1 MGRAEVIDTLL
12 ETGIALFEK
21 GEFRQARKQFSQ
33 AELRRPNDVRAQFW
47 LGAAQYHLGNIGQAL
62 PLLEAAAAKGQRP
75 VPDRPAAVHEYLCR
89 CHLSSDTGKAAQLG
103 EAGVRLDPGDPR
115 IRLVAGNACF
125 RLARYDDALA
135 HYEAAW
141 QAEGGR
147 DGRPAFPRSPGQ
159 VPGALS
165 SALVALKRWS
175 EALAAVEDALVRD
188 PDNAAYHNRLGMI
201 LYDGMGDAE
210 SAAAAARRAIDLDPQ
225 TLATGGDGVYHYN
238 LTIYLK
244 KLERFDEALKAIDRG
259 IAVSPHRDYK
269 ALRQRLL
276 EKARDQEVSRPPET
290 PRLDFSK
297 VGGMKGLKEQVRR
310 IIEVVHTRREEARRY
325 GIVRNGILLYGPP
338 GCGKTFFAEA
348 MAGEFG
354 LNLHRIGLGDARTRY
369 VGAVGEQMEKVFLEA
384 RRRLPCLLFF
394 DEFDAVAGSRDDSA
408 SSHDR
413 QAVNALLQQ
422 IDAHRDVPGL
432 VLAAATNRLHEIDP
446 AVIREGRFDY
456 KVKIYRPDFDARR
469 EILQVLL
476 ADRPND
482 KTVDITRLAQ
492 QMEGFSA
499 AQVRHVVDAAAMAAM
514 EAGSP
519 IATGHLLEALGNR
532 RDDKRFGGAPL
543 GWADLILPDP
553 VKRKLQFI
561 ENFIENPG
569 LIETLGVAPPTGVLL
584 YGPPGTGKTTV
595 ARVLASQTDA
605 AFQAVNAADIFT
617 KWFGE
622 SEKRVKE
629 LFAQA
634 RDSVPAIIF
643 IDEIEAVL
651 GRRVSTAGGGD
662 RAANAVV
669 NTFLSEMDGIEPA
682 SRVFVIGATNR
693 PDLLDEAVLRPGRL
707 GEAVEIGLPDE
718 KGRLELLRLHTR
730 RMSLNDSVDL
740 VLIASL
746 TKGASG
752 ADIKGVCTAAGRNAL
767 LRELQAPG
775 AEPAVTMD
783 DFSSSLRELFPEED
797 WRSGGKPIGFVP
809 PESPEPGG

>member
-1 MGRAEVIDTLL
+1 MGRGEVIESLL
-12 ETGIALFEK
+12 EAGIALFEQ
-21 GEFRQARKQFSQ
+21 GAYRRAREQFSQ
-33 AELRRPNDVRAQFW
+33 AELRRPDDVRARFW
-47 LGAAQYHLGNIGQAL
+47 LGAAQYYLGNIDQAL
-62 PLLEAAAAKGQRP
+62 PLLEVAAAQDQAP
-75 VPDRPAAVHEYLCR
+75 VPGRPAAVHEFLCR
-89 CHLSSDTGKAAQLG
+89 CHLTSDTEKAARLG

-115 IRLVAGNACF
+115 MRLITGNACF
-125 RLARYDDALA
+125 RLQRYDKALE
-135 HYEAAW
+135 HYDAAW
-141 QAEGGR
+141 QAEGGP
-147 DGRPAFPRSPGQ
+147 DGEPAFPRSPGQ
-159 VPGALS
+159 VPGARS
-165 SALVALKRWS
+165 SALVALKRWP
-175 EALAAVEDALVRD
+175 EALAAVQDALARD

-210 SAAAAARRAIDLDPQ
+210 SAAEAARRAIELDPR
-225 TLATGGDGVYHYN
+225 TLSTGGDGVYYYN
-238 LTIYLK
+238 LAVYLR
-244 KLERFDEALKAIDRG
+244 KLERFDQALSAIDRG

-269 ALRQRLL
+269 ALRKRLL
-276 EKARDQEVSRPPET
+276 EKARDHEVSQPPET

-310 IIEVVHTRREEARRY
+310 IIEVVHTRRDDARKY

-384 RRRLPCLLFF
+384 RRRIPCLLFF
-394 DEFDAVAGSRDDSA
+394 DEFDALAGSRDDSA

-446 AVIREGRFDY
+446 AAIREGRFDY
-456 KVKIYRPDFDARR
+456 KIKIYRPDFDARR

-476 ADRPND
+476 ADRPSD
-482 KTVDITRLAQ
+482 DTVDVTRLAQ

-499 AQVRHVVDAAAMAAM
+499 AQVRHVVDAAAMEAM
-514 EAGSP
+514 EAGAP

-532 RDDKRFGGAPL
+532 CDDKRFGGVPL
-543 GWADLILPDP
+543 GWDDLILPEP

-569 LIETLGVAPPTGVLL
+569 LIETLGVTPPSGVLL
-584 YGPPGTGKTTV
+584 HGPPGTGKTTV

-651 GRRVSTAGGGD
+651 GRRAGGAGGGN

-707 GEAVEIGLPDE
+707 GEMVEIGLPDE
-718 KGRLELLRLHTR
+718 KGRLALFLLHTR
-730 RMSLNDSVDL
+730 KMRLHQSVDL
-740 VLIASL
+740 ARIASL

-767 LRELQAPG
+767 LRELEAPG

-783 DFSSSLRELFPEED
+783 DYTSSLRELFPEEGWKPSD
-797 WRSGGKPIGFVP
+797 RPIGFVQP
-809 PESPEPGG
+809 ASPGSGQ